1 MADFWGTMFG
11 GRPSSILDSYDA
23 YNNSAKNLAGARNA
37 KIIAALNQV
46 KLNYAP
52 QLAQQSVAKGAADV
66 SIEQNQANYAPRMS
80 AATLAG
86 MNLTNQGK
94 AIDNRYSPMIKQLEI
109 RKDQIANAI
118 SNQKFKDLPA
128 QDQAAMHLQDA
139 QTSLALAKAKA
150 LGAAPAKGATTYI
163 DDATG
168 HPIPGLTD
176 AQAHGAEPPPANIAS
191 PNAAPTSIPASISKP
206 ATAPPAGAAQGD
218 MPDNT
223 SAPTAPSESAPPL
236 LRAPLPNVAAF
247 KGARPNIVGL
257 PPEEPIAAPMGIP
270 MAPPVSSAPTPPAAT
285 PNVPATSVEAT
296 STPSA
301 ASPPIAPPASGASN
315 APSAMPPEPEQ
326 TFPGA
331 NPKAMNVLAP
341 VGVPDARGHPVALQN
356 LRTGERFAVL
366 TPAGRE
372 KSRIQLI
379 ALRQA
384 IPYMDDLIKYGSK
397 GKFQAAGMSQ
407 LLPNSAWGVSR
418 ADAVQYNAA
427 LNKSV
432 EHVIAGSALKQTET
446 TLPMIHAVLARQ
458 NWESPQDYTNRIH
471 EFQHH
476 LQNLENDTGNA
487 MAKGYMSI
495 DRYSAKDEEK
505 YLTNSYNKLMSHDS
519 VDVVRPDGTEGT
531 IPRANLEKA
540 LSRGYKRAS

>member
-1 MADFWGTMFG
+1 MADFWGAMFG
-11 GRPSSILDSYDA
+11 GRPSSILDSFDA
-23 YNNSAKNLAGARNA
+23 YNNSAKNLAAARNA

-52 QLAQQSVAKGAADV
+52 RMAQQDFQKGAADV
-66 SIEQNQANYAPRMS
+66 SIEQNKANYAPRMS

-86 MNLTNQGK
+86 LNLTNQGK
-94 AIDNRYSPMIKQLEI
+94 AIDNRYAPMIKQLEI

-139 QTSLALAKAKA
+139 QTSLALAKAKQ
-150 LGAAPAKGATTYI
+150 LGATPAKGATTYI

-191 PNAAPTSIPASISKP
+191 PNAAPISMPPSIPKA
-206 ATAPPAGAAQGD
+206 AAAPPAGAEQDDA
-218 MPDNT
+218 PDDT
-223 SAPTAPSESAPPL
+223 SAPAAPSESAPPL
-236 LRAPLPNVAAF
+236 LRAPLSNAPAPKV
-247 KGARPNIVGL
+247 ARPNIVGL
-257 PPEEPIAAPMGIP
+257 PPEEPVTPPMGIP
-270 MAPPVSSAPTPPAAT
+270 MAPPVSSAPTTNAAT
-285 PNVPATSVEAT
+285 PSVA
-296 STPSA
+296 P
-301 ASPPIAPPASGASN
+301 ASPAAPNASPVTTTAPASGASN
-315 APSAMPPEPEQ
+315 AASAAPPESQQ

-341 VGVPDARGHPVALQN
+341 AGVPDARGHPVALQN

-366 TPAGRE
+366 TSAGRE
-372 KSRIQLI
+372 KSRVQLI

-384 IPYMDDLIKYGSK
+384 VPYMDDLIKYGSK

-418 ADAVQYNAA
+418 GDAVQYQAV

-458 NWESPQDYTNRIH
+458 NWESSEDYTNRIH

-505 YLTNSYNKLMSHDS
+505 YLTNSYNKLMAHNT
-519 VDVVRPDGTEGT
+519 VDVIRPDGTEGT
-531 IPRANLEKA
+531 IPRENLEKA